1 MEETL
6 LKKLSQVA
14 PLTPIDM
21 GEFSRVDKSGLHFR
35 LECWDALELGRLS
48 RVTMSGMLG
57 LMQMETLIFTPLT
70 VDAPLYS
77 FDYIH
82 AMGQDTLLLELY
94 DTQLGAFDGAPWE
107 KVLESGQAL
116 PDNPLEPRWYDSLK
130 LSPTLCK
137 KGKKLQRPMET
148 LAADWTQV
156 YVEELKKAPACDQ
169 EAKRQRVQAYVKGL
183 LEQGGPSVNQFKKL
197 MGDEPARQLFSR
209 YLFPASTAQASL

>member
-1 MEETL
+1 MEDTL
-6 LKKLSQVA
+6 FKKLSQIA

-21 GEFSRVDKSGLHFR
+21 GEFSQVDKSGLHFR

-94 DTQLGAFDGAPWE
+94 DTQLGAFDGAPWG

-116 PDNPLEPRWYDSLK
+116 PNNPLEPRWYDSLK

-137 KGKKLQRPMET
+137 KGKKLQKPMEM
-148 LAADWTQV
+148 LAAQWTQV
-156 YVEELKKAPACDQ
+156 YLETLKTAPACQ
-169 EAKRQRVQAYVKGL
+169 KEAKRQKVEAYVHGL
-183 LEQGGPSVNQFKKL
+183 LTQGGPSVNQFKKL
-197 MGDEPARQLFSR
+197 VGEQTTARLFSH
-209 YLFPASTAQASL
+209 YLFPVEE

>member
-6 LKKLSQVA
+6 FKKLSQVA
-14 PLTPIDM
+14 PLVPIDM
-21 GEFSRVDKSGLHFR
+21 GEFAQVDKSGLHFR
-35 LECWDALELGRLS
+35 LECWQVGELGRLS

-94 DTQLGAFDGAPWE
+94 DTQLGAFNAAPLE
-107 KVLESGQAL
+107 KVLENGKAL

-137 KGKKLQRPMET
+137 KGKKLQCPMET
-148 LAADWTQV
+148 LAEDWTQV

-169 EAKRQRVQAYVKGL
+169 QAKREKVQAYVKGL

-197 MGDEPARQLFSR
+197 MGDAPTRQLFSR
-209 YLFPASTAQASL
+209 YLFPAEA

>member
-6 LKKLSQVA
+6 FNQLSQIASLV
-14 PLTPIDM
+14 PVDM
-21 GEFSRVDKSGLHFR
+21 GEFSRV
-35 LECWDALELGRLS
+35 GRQKWPAFP
-48 RVTMSGMLG
+48 SGMLG
-57 LMQMETLIFTPLT
+57 HGQDGTPEPSHHEGYAGAHADGNPDFHPLT

-94 DTQLGAFDGAPWE
+94 DTQLGAFDSTPWE
-107 KVLESGQAL
+107 KVLESGQSL

-137 KGKKLQRPMET
+137 KGKKLRSPMES

-156 YVEELKKAPACDQ
+156 YVEELKKAPACHK
-169 EAKRQRVQAYVKGL
+169 ESKRQKVQEYVNGL
-183 LEQGGPSVNQFKKL
+183 ITKGGPSVNQFKKL
-197 MGDEPARQLFSR
+197 VGDDVTQRLFAH
-209 YLFPASTAQASL
+209 YLFPAQD